1 MDRSLET
8 GIHNLSLSTIRLQP
22 MKFESKALRPMCVV
36 PFHSFTMQHQETQF
50 PSSPELHPPAPPTIF
65 TSLLE
70 ASDVLGANADGVLRS
85 MSGVIP
91 ASSQPQQ
98 KPSISG
104 RWDAGYRGRLRHD
117 ARSPALCAHCLAEV
131 TCFVPRQ
138 CGPH

>member
-1 MDRSLET
+1 
-8 GIHNLSLSTIRLQP
+8 

-70 ASDVLGANADGVLRS
+70 ASDVLGANADRVLRS
-85 MSGVIP
+85 MSGGIP
-91 ASSQPQQ
+91 ASSQPQK

-117 ARSPALCAHCLAEV
+117 ARSPALCAQLPGRGDMLCPEAVRSSLKGIGRYKD
-131 TCFVPRQ
+131 FP
-138 CGPH
+138 